1 MPDDPHPATL
11 DHGPTVDRS
20 IPVDARA
27 DLGNCPPSRQI
38 PRRRRTTV
46 ALGTLITVTGLGLWA
61 YDSVTAPPAV
71 SAAVPPPTVV
81 VALPGQ
87 AQAADPPG
95 LTGQVSPVNPVRPR
109 RP

>member
-38 PRRRRTTV
+38 PRRRRTMV

-61 YDSVTAPPAV
+61 YDSFTPPPAV
-71 SAAVPPPTVV
+71 SAAVAPPSEGRAGLVPAQGC
-81 VALPGQ
+81 ALATP
-87 AQAADPPG
+87 
-95 LTGQVSPVNPVRPR
+95 NPQL
-109 RP
+109 